1 MNGHVTQDI
10 NAADLMLEFF
20 FTSAAH
26 REREV
31 LSLATEDFGITPWS
45 ADPARPLP
53 RRRGVTVFADRRRLA
68 ALASTWQCS
77 TSRMVLVAAV
87 PRTQYTKSGDV
98 QIAYQVVGEGPP
110 DLVFVPGWVSNVD
123 EAWDNLLLQPLLERL
138 SSFCRMVLFDKRGTG
153 ASERDVGAPTL
164 EERMDDV
171 GAVMDAA
178 GLHNAALFGPSEGGP
193 MSILFAATYPE
204 RVTALVL
211 YGTGARG
218 RGSPEYVCGYGW
230 ERVLLELG
238 RIAEHE
244 WGQGR
249 SLAVFASELAEVPR
263 MRQMWGRWERLGAS
277 PRGAKQLTEMVLDID
292 VRPILETLQV
302 PTLVVHHTGDR
313 VPVESGRYLA
323 SHIPRARYWEQPGE
337 HLFGDVDALVG
348 EIEEFLTGARP
359 ARVRDRL
366 LATVLLTDMVSSTE
380 RTADLGD
387 RAFGE
392 LLERFRAVVRDQL
405 QNYRG
410 REISTRG
417 DNFLATFDGPA
428 RAIRCAIAA
437 GDAARTL
444 GVDVRSGLHTGEI
457 ELMNGDI
464 GGIAV
469 NICARVSAL
478 AGAGEVLASRTVV
491 DLVAGSGLEFDDRGE
506 HELKGVPGA
515 WRLFAAK
522 V

>member
-1 MNGHVTQDI
+1 M
-10 NAADLMLEFF
+10 
-20 FTSAAH
+20 
-26 REREV
+26 
-31 LSLATEDFGITPWS
+31 
-45 ADPARPLP
+45 ARVVIPQT
-53 RRRGVTVFADRRRLA
+53 R
-68 ALASTWQCS
+68 
-77 TSRMVLVAAV
+77 
-87 PRTQYTKSGDV
+87 YTKSGDV
-98 QIAYQVVGEGPP
+98 QIAYQVVGEGPT
-110 DLVFVPGWVSNVD
+110 DLVFVPGWITNVD
-123 EAWDNLLLQPLLERL
+123 AIWDNSLVRPLLERL
-138 SSFCRMVLFDKRGTG
+138 CSFCRLVRFDKRGTG

-171 GAVMDAA
+171 GAVMDAV

-218 RGSPEYVCGYGW
+218 RGAPDYVCGYGW
-230 ERVLLELG
+230 ERGLLELG
-238 RIAEHE
+238 KIADQE

-249 SLAVFASELAEVPR
+249 SLAQFASEVAEIPR

-313 VPVESGRYLA
+313 AIPVESGRYLA
-323 SHIPRARYWEQPGE
+323 SHIPGARYWEQPGE

-359 ARVRDRL
+359 ARVRDRV
-366 LATVLLTDMVSSTE
+366 LATVMFTDMVSSTE
-380 RTADLGD
+380 RTASLGD
-387 RAFGE
+387 RAFGD
-392 LLERFRAVVRDQL
+392 LLDRFRAVVRDQL
-405 QNYRG
+405 QDYRG
-410 REISTRG
+410 REVDTRG
-417 DNFLATFDGPA
+417 DDFLATFDGPA
-428 RAIRCAIAA
+428 RAIRCARAI
-437 GDAARTL
+437 GDAARPL

-457 ELMNGDI
+457 ELKNEGV

-469 NICARVSAL
+469 NIGARVSGL
-478 AGAGEVLASRTVV
+478 AEPGEVLASRTVV

-506 HELKGVPGA
+506 HELKGVPGT
-515 WRLFAAK
+515 WRLFA
-522 V
+522 VTG

>member
-1 MNGHVTQDI
+1 M
-10 NAADLMLEFF
+10 
-20 FTSAAH
+20 
-26 REREV
+26 
-31 LSLATEDFGITPWS
+31 
-45 ADPARPLP
+45 
-53 RRRGVTVFADRRRLA
+53 
-68 ALASTWQCS
+68 
-77 TSRMVLVAAV
+77 AAV
-87 PRTQYTKSGDV
+87 PQTRYTKGDV

-110 DLVFVPGWVSNVD
+110 DLVFVPGWIGNVD
-123 EAWDNLLLQPLLERL
+123 AIWDNSLVQPLLERL
-138 SSFCRMVLFDKRGTG
+138 CSFCRVVLFDKRGTG

-178 GLHNAALFGPSEGGP
+178 GLDKAALFGPSEGDP

-218 RGSPEYVCGYGW
+218 RGSPDYVCGYGW
-230 ERVLLELG
+230 ERGLLELG
-238 RIAEHE
+238 RIADQE

-249 SLAVFASELAEVPR
+249 SLAQFASEVAEIPR

-313 VPVESGRYLA
+313 AIPVESGRYLA
-323 SHIPRARYWEQPGE
+323 RHIPGARYWEQPGE

-348 EIEEFLTGARP
+348 EIGEFLTGARP
-359 ARVRDRL
+359 ARVRDRV
-366 LATVLLTDMVSSTE
+366 LATVMFTDMVSSTQ
-380 RTADLGD
+380 RTARLGD
-387 RAFGE
+387 RAFGD
-392 LLERFRAVVRDQL
+392 LLDRFRAVVRDQL
-405 QNYRG
+405 QDYRG
-410 REISTRG
+410 QEVDTRG
-417 DNFLATFDGPA
+417 DDFLATFDGPA
-428 RAIRCAIAA
+428 RAIRCARAI

-457 ELMNGDI
+457 ELRTEGV

-469 NICARVSAL
+469 NIGARVSGL
-478 AGAGEVLASRTVV
+478 AEPGEVLASRTVV

-506 HELKGVPGA
+506 HELKGVPGT

-522 V
+522 A

>member
-1 MNGHVTQDI
+1 MT
-10 NAADLMLEFF
+10 
-20 FTSAAH
+20 
-26 REREV
+26 
-31 LSLATEDFGITPWS
+31 
-45 ADPARPLP
+45 
-53 RRRGVTVFADRRRLA
+53 
-68 ALASTWQCS
+68 
-77 TSRMVLVAAV
+77 LVAVV
-87 PRTQYTKSGDV
+87 PQTRYTKSGEV

-110 DLVFVPGWVSNVD
+110 DLVFVPGWIGNVD
-123 EAWDNLLLQPLLERL
+123 VIWDNSLVRPLLERL
-138 SSFCRMVLFDKRGTG
+138 CSFCRLVLFDKRGTG

-171 GAVMDAA
+171 RAVMDAA

-218 RGSPEYVCGYGW
+218 RGAPDYVCGYGW
-230 ERVLLELG
+230 ERGLLELG
-238 RIAEHE
+238 KIADQE

-249 SLAVFASELAEVPR
+249 SLAQFASEMAEIPS
-263 MRQMWGRWERLGAS
+263 MRRMWGRWERLGAS

-313 VPVESGRYLA
+313 AIPVESGRYLGR
-323 SHIPRARYWEQPGE
+323 HIPGARYWEQPGE

-359 ARVRDRL
+359 ARVRDRV
-366 LATVLLTDMVSSTE
+366 LATVMFTDMVSSTE
-380 RTADLGD
+380 RTASLGD
-387 RAFGE
+387 RAFGD
-392 LLERFRAVVRDQL
+392 LLDRFRAVVRDQL
-405 QNYRG
+405 QDYRG
-410 REISTRG
+410 REVDTRG
-417 DNFLATFDGPA
+417 DDFLATFDGPA
-428 RAIRCAIAA
+428 RAIRCARAI

-457 ELMNGDI
+457 ELRNEGV

-469 NICARVSAL
+469 NIGARVSGL
-478 AGAGEVLASRTVV
+478 AEPGEVLASRTVV

-506 HELKGVPGA
+506 HELKGVPGT

-522 V
+522 A

>member
-1 MNGHVTQDI
+1 M
-10 NAADLMLEFF
+10 
-20 FTSAAH
+20 
-26 REREV
+26 
-31 LSLATEDFGITPWS
+31 
-45 ADPARPLP
+45 AR
-53 RRRGVTVFADRRRLA
+53 VV
-68 ALASTWQCS
+68 
-77 TSRMVLVAAV
+77 V
-87 PRTQYTKSGDV
+87 PQTRYTKSGDV

-110 DLVFVPGWVSNVD
+110 DLVFVPGWITNVD
-123 EAWDNLLLQPLLERL
+123 AIWDNSLVRPLLERL
-138 SSFCRMVLFDKRGTG
+138 CSFCRLVLFDKRGTG

-171 GAVMDAA
+171 GAVMDAV

-218 RGSPEYVCGYGW
+218 RGAPDYECGYGW
-230 ERVLLELG
+230 ERGLLELG
-238 RIAEHE
+238 KIADQE

-249 SLAVFASELAEVPR
+249 SLAQFASEVAEIPR

-313 VPVESGRYLA
+313 AIPVESGRYLA
-323 SHIPRARYWEQPGE
+323 SHIPGARYWEQPGE

-359 ARVRDRL
+359 ARVRDRV
-366 LATVLLTDMVSSTE
+366 LATVMFTDMVSSTE
-380 RTADLGD
+380 RTASLGD
-387 RAFGE
+387 RAFGD
-392 LLERFRAVVRDQL
+392 LLDRFRAVVRDQL
-405 QNYRG
+405 QDYRG
-410 REISTRG
+410 REVDTRG
-417 DNFLATFDGPA
+417 DDFLATFDGPA
-428 RAIRCAIAA
+428 RAIRCARAI
-437 GDAARTL
+437 GDGARTL

-457 ELMNGDI
+457 ELKNEGV

-469 NICARVSAL
+469 NIGARVSGL
-478 AGAGEVLASRTVV
+478 AEPGEVLASRTVV

-506 HELKGVPGA
+506 HELKGVPGT

-522 V
+522 A